1 MTGPLSKIGK
11 AAKAIKKAT
20 AKAPVKTFKTAD
32 GYTFYELPNGSIV
45 DNLKPSQVDMSW
57 PSRQEF
63 MSDMEG
69 TAFEAGDELGQRR
82 ATTESIGV
90 PTQERLME
98 NITQFGEDDISNFY
112 KARREQLI
120 DQERKANI
128 KLVPGQEED
137 MAAGGALKKT
147 IKAAQKV
154 GEKSARQE
162 ALNMARGIAK
172 ESFVRPSQEKGVVYH
187 GTNKDITKFKR
198 TLTPDDHV
206 PGISVTDDPASA
218 SLYAEDKAMKQT
230 GGEGAN
236 VLPLLVRTEK
246 PMYYPDLE
254 DWTKNKALEKGFP
267 IKDPDDFAAFDVPPE
282 TLLKWLKEEGYDAI
296 DYRDD
301 PMMGYGLRV
310 FDPEQLKSAIGNR
323 TYDPRDPDITKAK
336 GGAIDH
342 DLKAWHEKNMAK
354 GGKVKEETKES
365 EPALPH
371 PEVLKYMSLDDL
383 VNPEVNFPRRYPGQ
397 TAALPSDLASDSN
410 KEVQDRR
417 LKHGALEAVNWA
429 VRNLP
434 QPVNPILQTMRNI
447 VEARKRRLGAFS
459 LPPDIQEASGIVIL
473 PEELTPIEDKKPSV
487 PRFKHG
493 GEAKAEDEDRDWK
506 LQDFEYERY
515 FDKESSEKPET
526 DMLWRNP
533 RIEAPK
539 RKDEYMLKA
548 ALGGEV
554 RMSNGGNAV
563 AQVEAQLAAG
573 VPVFMDRGEQG
584 VIARQIIAEQ
594 DAARKREEAERQAK
608 MQARPFG
615 EKVRGGLEAAQ
626 TVQSAIGRSLA
637 SPFVALAQ
645 GEEAAQ
651 KFAEDVVLPQ
661 TDYGIYALQR
671 TGEALEPIGRA
682 IERAKIPDVP
692 FLPEVPTYIPG
703 IARQA
708 QRAAA
713 QAGRAIDEAVPQE
726 LKNLPVGASIQP
738 VGPGGERLSVND
750 LIRMLEAG
758 EELTPEQRQKAEY
771 SKAQKEK
778 YAQANIARAQ
788 KEPAPKE
795 EAVKVPAN
803 EMGFFSSVEKAAAN
817 LKREEGSGDA
827 FLSDIMKF
835 NPSAGE
841 LEATGIVDF
850 LKGKKSVTRQEVQ
863 DYIDQHSVQ
872 IEEVIRGT
880 ILDDVDRQ
888 KLNDINRRISRGF
901 REMITPE
908 EEEWFEATRDRLAQ
922 FKEPRFEQKNLIL
935 PGGKNYKEIL
945 LKFPMKQNAP
955 VSTEKS
961 AATMLFENNMKE
973 KYGGETFPS
982 IYNRLTPDE
991 IEKYDMY
998 VREDINARKTESI
1011 LQDKRN
1017 NFRTDHWPDDPN
1029 TFMHLRM
1036 QDMTIGG
1043 KKTLVIEEIQS
1054 DWHQTGRK
1062 KGYQRSKDLTPDEI
1076 DLRFVESEV
1085 PEGQDP
1091 SLYPGYYE
1099 AFDKSTGEFLGRHS
1113 GTLNRDQAM
1122 RDAVMSANQFQT
1134 GVPDAPFKKDW
1145 YQLGVKRLLKY
1156 AADNDYDQVALVG
1169 PDEQIRRGSL
1179 GTHIDGLIYE
1189 KNADG
1194 TIKLMAEKGQSVVLD
1209 KTVEPKD
1216 LDLYVGKDVAKR
1228 ILESKETDGTLTGDD
1243 LKIGGEGM
1251 RQYYGRNYPEYM
1263 NKLGKKYGTEAKKTQ
1278 YTIKEFEPDDVE
1290 EVYTGE
1296 FDRYGREI
1304 MAFKVVDRETG
1315 EDIAFEYDF
1324 DKVLKEANKKAP
1336 ATDMWLMD
1344 LPAKMKSDVK
1354 IGQPFKEGGAVT
1366 KDKDLMRW
1374 HKIQQL
1380 AAGGAIRKLAKSA
1393 EKALEKAKRMTREE
1407 AEKAGLWHDISDI
1420 KLEKPL
1426 SEVQKKVVK
1435 NPKSKLAEKK
1445 VISPEELQG
1454 GTAVQLL
1461 GDRAAAGQ
1469 ILEELE
1475 GVPMNIELQGGP
1487 GFMREHG
1494 GWASHK
1500 VPLSKLEK
1508 KIRAVQ
1514 ESGDPVYGVYT
1525 AMGPQG
1531 VDFNTFVSESLV
1543 KSLDLSELRKKDID
1557 KFNQEVRKDIPG
1569 FVGIESPGLLESLII
1584 GPGAQRTKFVQTMA
1598 KEDFQKAGFPNVGF
1612 ARYAVT
1618 EPELLDVPIGQ
1629 SGYSISQF
1637 GPEMKMEQKSGHR
1650 TYPYDLT
1657 GTYIGGLAQPLPADV
1672 MFPSFFEAR
1681 RLLSKPE
1688 SGGYR
1693 AMQMSAPVQQL
1704 DQEWLDNAMQYLE
1717 MQKKLTGKK
1726 KGGLASIKVR
1736 NKRNG

>member
-254 DWTKNKALEKGFP
+254 DWTRNKALEKGFP

-323 TYDPRDPDITKAK
+323 TYDPRNPDITKAK

-342 DLKAWHEKNMAK
+342 DLKAWHEQNMAK
-354 GGKVKEETKES
+354 GGEVK
-365 EPALPH
+365 
-371 PEVLKYMSLDDL
+371 
-383 VNPEVNFPRRYPGQ
+383 
-397 TAALPSDLASDSN
+397 
-410 KEVQDRR
+410 
-417 LKHGALEAVNWA
+417 
-429 VRNLP
+429 
-434 QPVNPILQTMRNI
+434 
-447 VEARKRRLGAFS
+447 
-459 LPPDIQEASGIVIL
+459 
-473 PEELTPIEDKKPSV
+473 
-487 PRFKHG
+487 
-493 GEAKAEDEDRDWK
+493 
-506 LQDFEYERY
+506 
-515 FDKESSEKPET
+515 
-526 DMLWRNP
+526 
-533 RIEAPK
+533 
-539 RKDEYMLKA
+539 
-548 ALGGEV
+548 
-554 RMSNGGNAV
+554 MSNGGNAV

-708 QRAAA
+708 QKAAA

-726 LKNLPVGASIQP
+726 LKNLPVGASIKP
-738 VGPGGERLSVND
+738 VGPEGEKLTVNQ
-750 LIRMLEAG
+750 LIAKLEAG
-758 EELTPEQRQKAEY
+758 EELTPEQRQRAEY

-778 YAQANIARAQ
+778 YAQANIARQA

-795 EAVKVPAN
+795 EKVKVPAN
-803 EMGFFSSVEKAAAN
+803 ELGFYSSVEKGLAN
-817 LKREEGSGDA
+817 TTRTEGSGQD
-827 FLSDIMKF
+827 FINDIMKA
-835 NPSAGE
+835 NPSSGE
-841 LEATGIVDF
+841 LEGTGIIDW
-850 LKGKKSVTRQEVQ
+850 LKTQDKVTKQDVQ
-863 DYIDQHSVQ
+863 DYLEGNK
-872 IEEVIRGT
+872 IEIKETVRGT
-880 ILDDVDRQ
+880 ILDDMDRQ
-888 KLNDINRRISRGF
+888 RFNDINRRMSQGKYDL
-901 REMITPE
+901 ITPE
-908 EEEWFEATRDRLAQ
+908 DEEWFEATRARMAE
-922 FKEPRFEQKNLIL
+922 FKEPKYEDERLIL
-935 PGGKNYKEIL
+935 PGGKNYREITL
-945 LKFPMKQNAP
+945 SLQGKTPKFDPSKVQIYRNRL
-955 VSTEKS
+955 SQTQGNF
-961 AATMLFENNMKE
+961 TI
-973 KYGGETFPS
+973 KYGDKVVGPFS
-982 IYNRLTPDE
+982 DE
-991 IEKYDMY
+991 INIANDYAGLSDAEIMDVAKRMY
-998 VREDINARKTESI
+998 EQGNELSDIKPMSGAYKSSHFPEPNI
-1011 LQDKRN
+1011 LA
-1017 NFRTDHWPDDPN
+1017 H
-1029 TFMHLRM
+1029 MRM
-1036 QDMTIGG
+1036 QDMNIGG

-1054 DWHQTGRK
+1054 DWHQAGRK
-1062 KGYQRSKDLTPDEI
+1062 QGYATGKEEQAYVDYLNDLEVRVKNDIVKDFTSEGVAPERAEILASKMAKSMAE
-1076 DLRFVESEV
+1076 
-1085 PEGQDP
+1085 DP
-1091 SLYPGYYE
+1091 RKLAEYFGEE
-1099 AFDKSTGEFLGRHS
+1099 AKRIELHQARMDAR
-1113 GTLNRDQAM
+1113 NR
-1122 RDAVMSANQFQT
+1122 
-1134 GVPDAPFKKDW
+1134 VPDAPYKKDW
-1145 YQLGVKRLLKY
+1145 YNLAIKRLMKY
-1156 AADNDYDQVALVG
+1156 AADNDYDQIALVG
-1169 PDEQIRRGSL
+1169 PEEQIRRGSL
-1179 GTHIDGLIYE
+1179 ATHIDGLFFR
-1189 KNADG
+1189 KNKDG
-1194 TIKLMAEKGQSVVLD
+1194 SIKLEAEKQGSVVVD
-1209 KTVEPKD
+1209 ETVKPED
-1216 LDLYVGKDVAKR
+1216 LELHVGKDVAKK
-1228 ILESKETDGTLTGDD
+1228 ILESNDVDGTLTGDD
-1243 LKIGGEGM
+1243 LKIGGKGM
-1251 RQYYGRNYPEYM
+1251 RQYYGRSYPDSI
-1263 NKLGKKYGTEAKKTQ
+1263 NRIGKKYNANIEKRDH
-1278 YTIKEFEPDDVE
+1278 ILKEFDSKDVE
-1290 EVYTGE
+1290 TIPTGE
-1296 FDRYGREI
+1296 ADRFGREM
-1304 MAFKVVDRETG
+1304 MAYGVRDPETD
-1315 EDIAFEYDF
+1315 EYISFEYDF
-1324 DKVLKEANKKAP
+1324 EKALSEANKKAP
-1336 ATDMWLMD
+1336 KTSMWFMD
-1344 LPAKMKSDVK
+1344 LPPKLKSDVK

-1366 KDKDLMRW
+1366 KDKDLIRW
-1374 HKIQQL
+1374 HKVQQL

-1508 KIRAVQ
+1508 KIRTVQ

-1629 SGYSISQF
+1629 AGYSISEF

>member
-187 GTNKDITKFKR
+187 GTNKDVTKFKR

-254 DWTKNKALEKGFP
+254 DWTRNKALEKGFP

-323 TYDPRDPDITKAK
+323 TYDPRNPDITKAK

-354 GGKVKEETKES
+354 GGKVKEEAKEA

-371 PEVLKYMSLDDL
+371 PELLKYMSLDDL
-383 VNPEVNFPRRYPGQ
+383 VNPEINFPRRYPGQ

-434 QPVNPILQTMRNI
+434 QPVNPVLQSMRNI

-459 LPPDIQEASGIVIL
+459 LPPDIQEASGILIL

-487 PRFKHG
+487 PRFNHG
-493 GEAKAEDEDRDWK
+493 GEVK
-506 LQDFEYERY
+506 
-515 FDKESSEKPET
+515 
-526 DMLWRNP
+526 
-533 RIEAPK
+533 
-539 RKDEYMLKA
+539 
-548 ALGGEV
+548 
-554 RMSNGGNAV
+554 MSNGGNAV

-703 IARQA
+703 MARQA

-827 FLSDIMKF
+827 FLSDIMRF

-863 DYIDQHSVQ
+863 DYIDQHNVQ

-880 ILDDVDRQ
+880 MLSDEERR
-888 KLNDINRRISRGF
+888 LMNDINYRASRGL
-901 REMITPE
+901 EVSPE
-908 EEEWFEATRDRLAQ
+908 EEDFLVEIRKKQSLY
-922 FKEPRFEQKNLIL
+922 KEPRFEQQNLIL

-945 LKFPMKQNAP
+945 LKFPQ
-955 VSTEKS
+955 
-961 AATMLFENNMKE
+961 KE
-973 KYGGETFPS
+973 KREAWEWFDPETQESRRGFATQQEAYDDRPS
-982 IYNRLTPDE
+982 ISAVVSKVETRDSP
-991 IEKYDMY
+991 
-998 VREDINARKTESI
+998 ED
-1011 LQDKRN
+1011 
-1017 NFRTDHWPDDPN
+1017 FRTNHWPDDPN

-1062 KGYQRSKDLTPDEI
+1062 KGYGPQTETTYEAYYTTPDGRRVSLGFGETQEEAAAA
-1076 DLRFVESEV
+1076 V
-1085 PEGQDP
+1085 DP
-1091 SLYPGYYE
+1091 GWKGIVDVK
-1099 AFDKSTGEFLGRHS
+1099 FDTQTKKVGE
-1113 GTLNRDQAM
+1113 
-1122 RDAVMSANQFQT
+1122 

-1228 ILESKETDGTLTGDD
+1228 ILDSKETDGTLTGDD

-1508 KIRAVQ
+1508 KIRTVQ